1 MGCVGCIEC
10 GSGLGKGGLVV
21 PFLAMR
27 RVWYKKWCAGENVW
41 RSGGDEI
48 SSPFGPFFPVCALFP
63 NTLTCLEAH
72 LDTPFL
78 SLPLC
83 FLPSN
88 SYPVCLPPHNVLSLL
103 FLSSCATCLPPETSP
118 RATTTQ
124 QIPPAFRNS
133 SLLSCSHCCSHCFP
147 CCPPLALL
155 SPCEPF
161 VLTLVA
167 PHSL

>member
-41 RSGGDEI
+41 RSGGGEI

-63 NTLTCLEAH
+63 NTPLASKPTSIPPL
-72 LDTPFL
+72 L
-78 SLPLC
+78 SRYLCC

-88 SYPVCLPPHNVLSLL
+88 SYPVCQLLHNVLSLL

-124 QIPPAFRNS
+124 QIPLPFGTPHCYLVPIAAPIAFPAVPL
-133 SLLSCSHCCSHCFP
+133 SLCYPPVNLSFSRW
-147 CCPPLALL
+147 
-155 SPCEPF
+155 
-161 VLTLVA
+161 
-167 PHSL
+167 

>member
-63 NTLTCLEAH
+63 NTPTCLEAH
-72 LDTPFL
+72 LDTPLF
-78 SLPLC
+78 SRYLC
-83 FLPSN
+83 
-88 SYPVCLPPHNVLSLL
+88 
-103 FLSSCATCLPPETSP
+103 A
-118 RATTTQ
+118 
-124 QIPPAFRNS
+124 
-133 SLLSCSHCCSHCFP
+133 SCSPIRIPSVYRSTTFSP
-147 CCPPLALL
+147 CYFCPPVPLVFHPKHHHAQRQPNKSPCLSELLTAILFPLLLPLL
-155 SPCEPF
+155 SPLSPSRF
-161 VLTLVA
+161 AIPL
-167 PHSL
+167 